1 MQAKQSWDPEPRSF
15 WTPAPSFWV
24 GQERTLGVSFPL
36 AWGIRVPLLSEAGT
50 EVGDM
55 LWSGAPCCSSDWR
68 EPQPGVR
75 TAAPRLLGPSGA
87 AGAWESVP
95 CAPRPPKSGAP
106 SPGAGLQTLNLE
118 SGRPGHGPSWL
129 RLAGCSPHGLG
140 SPVCKVGSSHRWVG
154 QLSGGRP
161 VGGGAQ
167 QCQPAPFPRA
177 RPR

>member
-1 MQAKQSWDPEPRSF
+1 MVQAKQSWDPEPRSF

-95 CAPRPPKSGAP
+95 CAPRPPEVRGPLSWGRAADSELGVRPAWAWALLAALGGLLP
-106 SPGAGLQTLNLE
+106 S
-118 SGRPGHGPSWL
+118 RPG
-129 RLAGCSPHGLG
+129 
-140 SPVCKVGSSHRWVG
+140 
-154 QLSGGRP
+154 LSGL
-161 VGGGAQ
+161 
-167 QCQPAPFPRA
+167 
-177 RPR
+177 